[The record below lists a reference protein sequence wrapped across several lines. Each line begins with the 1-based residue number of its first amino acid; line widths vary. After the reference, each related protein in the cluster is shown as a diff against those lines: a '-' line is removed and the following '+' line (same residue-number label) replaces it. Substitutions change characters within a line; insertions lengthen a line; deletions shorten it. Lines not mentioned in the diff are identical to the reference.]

1 MRGSRSASSRGS
13 RSPLSSC
20 ASCPSAIRG
29 ARRFSSPAA
38 SRSSSR
44 TCCARRAGAPASPDA
59 GIFRAECGKNDNVI
73 DYGLT
78 RRFPPEKNFPP
89 PFRRRRAVVKNLVIA
104 LLILA
109 LAGFFLFRD
118 EFPLPDD
125 SSSTAR
131 DPGVRGGAAGAG
143 APIAGLT
150 ATELA
155 LFSAGKDD
163 FEEEEKAADGLGPTM
178 NLNSCA
184 GCHLHPAVGGTSPA
198 VNPQV
203 AFARANGA
211 GNKVPSFISP
221 KGPVREARFVK
232 NADGTPDGG
241 LHDLYTIA
249 GRADAPGCALAQP
262 DFERELARRNVIFR
276 IPTPVFGAGLIEQ
289 IPDKAILAN
298 QADEAPRKKDLRIQ
312 GRPNIVLAGHA
323 ISGQVNNN
331 GNDGTVARF
340 GWKAQNKSLLLFSGE
355 AYNVEM
361 GITNELFQTERDETP
376 ACQFA
381 AAPNDTTKS
390 VAKTLVEGISAIEKF
405 AFFARFLA
413 PPAPSLDAP
422 GGVESIA
429 RGQKL
434 FGAIGCALCHTPVLN
449 TGNSAVA
456 ALRNQPVNLF
466 SDLLVHDMGPELADG
481 ITQGQAGG
489 REFRTAPLWGL
500 GQRLFFLHDGRT
512 SDLRGAIRAHRSGS
526 FFTRNAS
533 EANAVV
539 KNFNAL
545 ADAQKQ
551 DVLNFLRSL

>member
-1 MRGSRSASSRGS
+1 MKK
-13 RSPLSSC
+13 
-20 ASCPSAIRG
+20 AI
-29 ARRFSSPAA
+29 
-38 SRSSSR
+38 
-44 TCCARRAGAPASPDA
+44 
-59 GIFRAECGKNDNVI
+59 
-73 DYGLT
+73 
-78 RRFPPEKNFPP
+78 
-89 PFRRRRAVVKNLVIA
+89 AV

-109 LAGFFLFRD
+109 VAGFVLFRD
-118 EFPLPDD
+118 EFPLPNDA
-125 SSSTAR
+125 SSAAR

-155 LFSAGKDD
+155 LFNAGKDD
-163 FEEEEKAADGLGPTM
+163 FEEEEKSADGLGPTM
-178 NLNSCA
+178 NLDSCA

-211 GNKVPSFISP
+211 TNTVPSFISP

-241 LHDLYTIA
+241 VHDLFTIA

-298 QADEAPRKKDLRIQ
+298 QVVDAPRKKDLRIQ

-323 ISGQVNNN
+323 ISGQANNN

-361 GITNELFQTERDETP
+361 GITNELFQTERDETL

-381 AAPNDTTKS
+381 AVPNDVTKS
-390 VAKTLVEGISAIEKF
+390 VAKTLVEGLSAIEKF

-429 RGQKL
+429 RGRKL
-434 FGAIGCALCHTPVLN
+434 FAAIGCALCHTPVLN

-466 SDLLVHDMGPELADG
+466 SDLLVHDMGPGLADG

-512 SDLRGAIRAHRSGS
+512 SDLREAIRAHRSGS

-533 EANAVV
+533 EANVVV

-545 ADAQKQ
+545 VDAQKQ

>member
-1 MRGSRSASSRGS
+1 MKLDTQL
-13 RSPLSSC
+13 LS
-20 ASCPSAIRG
+20 
-29 ARRFSSPAA
+29 
-38 SRSSSR
+38 
-44 TCCARRAGAPASPDA
+44 T
-59 GIFRAECGKNDNVI
+59 V
-73 DYGLT
+73 
-78 RRFPPEKNFPP
+78 
-89 PFRRRRAVVKNLVIA
+89 AVV
-104 LLILA
+104 
-109 LAGFFLFRD
+109 GFFVGCSVFNVD
-118 EFPLPDD
+118 TP
-125 SSSTAR
+125 SSVDPSSAAR
-131 DPGVRGGAAGAG
+131 DPGVRGGAAGTG

-150 ATELA
+150 KTELA
-155 LFSAGKDD
+155 FFSAGKDD

-178 NLNSCA
+178 NLDSCA
-184 GCHLHPAVGGTSPA
+184 GCHLQPAVGGTSPA

-203 AFARANGA
+203 AFATLEGA
-211 GNKVPSFISP
+211 TNKVPSFISA

-232 NADGTPDGG
+232 NADGTADGG
-241 LHDLYTIA
+241 VHDLFTIA
-249 GRADAPGCALAQP
+249 GRKDAPGCSLAQP
-262 DFERELARRNVIFR
+262 AFETELARRNVIFR

-298 QADEAPRKKDLRIQ
+298 QVVDAPRKKELRIQ
-312 GRPNIVLAGHA
+312 GRANIVLAGHA
-323 ISGQVNNN
+323 ISGQANNN

-361 GITNELFQTERDETP
+361 GITNELFQTERDETA

-381 AAPNDTTKS
+381 AVPNDVTKS
-390 VAKTLVEGISAIEKF
+390 VAKTLVEGLNAIEKF

-429 RGQKL
+429 RGRKL
-434 FGAIGCALCHTPVLN
+434 FAAVGCALCHTPTLN

-466 SDLLVHDMGPELADG
+466 SDLLVHDMGPGLADG
-481 ITQGQAGG
+481 IRQGQAGP

-512 SDLRGAIRAHRSGS
+512 SDLREAIRAHRSGS
-526 FFTRNAS
+526 FFTRDAS
-533 EANAVV
+533 EANAVI
-539 KNFNAL
+539 KNFNGL
-545 ADAQKQ
+545 PDVQKQ